1 MALLSI
7 VKLNAVCNDSIQPQ
21 DPKGITKTMN
31 WLQDIYFNVPIIGNN
46 LGLVTKYI
54 KIFDS
59 MVRASHT
66 EYAIKAKR
74 ALLDLS

>member
-1 MALLSI
+1 MALLSMSQAKRRF
-7 VKLNAVCNDSIQPQ
+7 VNDSIQPRPQ
-21 DPKGITKTMN
+21 RHYKNND

-59 MVRASHT
+59 MVGHHT
-66 EYAIKAKR
+66 
-74 ALLDLS
+74 LQSMQ